1 MGKSETTQVRHRIP
15 MRRKLQMLCVLFL
28 AIILLMPASRVS
40 AASKI
45 GLSAKTAKITA
56 GKTKQL
62 ALKKGTKKIT
72 KGIKW
77 KTSDKTIVGV
87 TQKGKIKGKSIGKA
101 KITAVYKNKRYV
113 CKVTVKAPNY
123 KISAKKKT
131 LTAGK
136 TFQLN
141 LMNGTKKVTTGITWQ
156 SDKKSVATVSKKGK
170 VTAKKAGTATITAT
184 NYGKV
189 YSCKITVKAA
199 AASSETGTTTTT
211 PASTFDFA
219 KDCKITTGSTT
230 IYVEFKINEAS
241 VTAAELQELGYDVSG
256 GVASKETVCET
267 ATYTFTKLP
276 TTYKDIEKIPLN
288 TKFAPVAAEIVT
300 LPLFEYMSVADGM
313 YSHPIFDTMDYLN
326 GEVLSISNGAKS
338 DIYLSMRDTL
348 TYGKYAYF
356 KGATPANAYTPTKP
370 YTFTLIEGPYEVPA
384 KTSWPGSPNGAPKRS
399 MILISFGGDDEQ
411 RYVDTYHSSDGN
423 WYIFDKS
430 WQHLIASMKDVS
442 TSTW

>member
-87 TQKGKIKGKSIGKA
+87 TQKGKIKGKSIGTA

-156 SDKKSVATVSKKGK
+156 SDKKIRRNSQQKGQSHRKEGRNRDHHGNELRNSLFLQDHDQGCGSVIRNRDDNHDTRVHVRLRERLQDHDWLQDNSYRVQDQQGQHH
-170 VTAKKAGTATITAT
+170 
-184 NYGKV
+184 
-189 YSCKITVKAA
+189 
-199 AASSETGTTTTT
+199 
-211 PASTFDFA
+211 
-219 KDCKITTGSTT
+219 GSR
-230 IYVEFKINEAS
+230 A
-241 VTAAELQELGYDVSG
+241 
-256 GVASKETVCET
+256 
-267 ATYTFTKLP
+267 
-276 TTYKDIEKIPLN
+276 
-288 TKFAPVAAEIVT
+288 
-300 LPLFEYMSVADGM
+300 
-313 YSHPIFDTMDYLN
+313 
-326 GEVLSISNGAKS
+326 
-338 DIYLSMRDTL
+338 
-348 TYGKYAYF
+348 
-356 KGATPANAYTPTKP
+356 
-370 YTFTLIEGPYEVPA
+370 
-384 KTSWPGSPNGAPKRS
+384 
-399 MILISFGGDDEQ
+399 
-411 RYVDTYHSSDGN
+411 
-423 WYIFDKS
+423 
-430 WQHLIASMKDVS
+430 
-442 TSTW
+442 